1 MTTRRQQV
9 TTKVLVSSAIA
20 IASFL
25 GGAAPAGA
33 EEDPV
38 GADPNPFGT
47 LGCGSCRETAPA
59 GSPEATE
66 DIARGLQEGRSA
78 WLPGLPAPTQPRQPL
93 P

>member
-1 MTTRRQQV
+1 VTTRHQRV

-25 GGAAPAGA
+25 GGAAPASA
-33 EEDPV
+33 EENPV
-38 GADPNPFGT
+38 GTDSNPFGT
-47 LGCGSCRETAPA
+47 LGCGSCGETAPA

-66 DIARGLQEGRSA
+66 DIARGLHEGRSA